1 MAVPAS
7 PSAALIRTARS
18 EIERIDRTMVTLEQR
33 RAALLG
39 QLAELD
45 AEVEGYLHRRRLL
58 EELMYVE
65 QATPTTMAITTAE
78 RMPRRAIKGAELR
91 RVAGQLLW
99 AAQREREIHYREWF
113 ERVIAEGYAI
123 GGKDPVASFLTNIRD
138 SPAVVRGSTQGHY
151 RLDPA
156 ALDDTAQQIDETQAE
171 FADLEQSI
179 ERAYAS
185 TAEQSSIES
194 LREHRDHLK
203 QTLKR
208 LQGKMRELHYIFDDK
223 PADPDINAQVAE
235 TLKAA

>member
-18 EIERIDRTMVTLEQR
+18 EIERIDRTLTTLEQR

-39 QLAELD
+39 QLTELE
-45 AEVEGYLHRRRLL
+45 AEVEGYVHRERLL

-65 QATPTTMAITTAE
+65 QATPTTMAITTAN

-99 AAQREREIHYREWF
+99 TAQHEREIHYREWF

-151 RLDPA
+151 RLDPT
-156 ALDDTAQQIDETQAE
+156 ALDDTTQQINETQAE
-171 FADLEQSI
+171 LADVERSI

-185 TAEQSSIES
+185 TSGQGSIDS
-194 LREHRDHLK
+194 LREHREDLK

-208 LQGKMRELHYIFDDK
+208 LEGKIRELHYIFDDK
-223 PADPDINAQVAE
+223 PADPDINAEAAE